1 MNFKLGNFLS
11 LSCFRGL
18 FGQVTSM
25 IATMCAV
32 WIFSFILI
40 AVNVLNVHYVYGIRT
55 CGREYLPWNVLLV
68 TLLYLTSILSI
79 LRVRCLAVKYLQR

>member
-1 MNFKLGNFLS
+1 MNVKLGNFLS

-18 FGQVTSM
+18 FGQMKSM
-25 IATMCAV
+25 IFTMCAV

-40 AVNVLNVHYVYGIRT
+40 TVHVVKVHEYGNRT
-55 CGREYLPWNVLLV
+55 CAGEYLPWNVFLV
-68 TLLYLTSILSI
+68 TLLYLTSIPSI